1 MKTLFHWTAFALVTI
16 AFSVPR
22 TAAAAA
28 ENLESGIVG
37 SVGSNSNW
45 SGWSEVSL
53 IPGAGLMPIT
63 STKTTFYLGFTGGSR
78 ADINNMVLYTTE
90 RGKSKI
96 TAVTHVTL
104 DGVSDPTIDLAS
116 ATVCPGGAIST
127 ENPCIVRLDPT
138 TITLSALND
147 YYLAVY
153 FTSSDSHNESLSV
166 TVPSV
171 AQTSLRGSDQQE
183 DDSRLA
189 VGGSIPSLNYGNPPD
204 LLMYVMTD

>member
-1 MKTLFHWTAFALVTI
+1 VSI

-28 ENLESGIVG
+28 ENLEIGILG
-37 SVGSNSNW
+37 PVGSNANW

-63 STKTTFYLGFTGGSR
+63 STKTTFYLGFTGGSQ
-78 ADINNMVLYTTE
+78 ADIQNMVLYTTQ

-116 ATVCPGGAIST
+116 ATICPGGAISAQ
-127 ENPCIVRLDPT
+127 NPCIVRLDPT

-147 YYLAVY
+147 YYLVVY
-153 FTSSDSHNESLSV
+153 FTSNNSHNASLSV
-166 TVPSV
+166 TEPSA
-171 AQTSLRGSDQQE
+171 AQTSLRGSDE
-183 DDSRLA
+183 ETDYSRLA
-189 VGGSIPSLNYGNPPD
+189 VGGSIPNLSYGNPPD
-204 LLMYVMTD
+204 LLMYVMSD